1 MRKAFE
7 LGLQRRSDVELR
19 LGDYVEQIAG
29 AELSRAS
36 STSSGDGA

>member
-1 MRKAFE
+1 VRRAFE

-29 AELSRAS
+29 EELSHAAPNS
-36 STSSGDGA
+36 SRDGA